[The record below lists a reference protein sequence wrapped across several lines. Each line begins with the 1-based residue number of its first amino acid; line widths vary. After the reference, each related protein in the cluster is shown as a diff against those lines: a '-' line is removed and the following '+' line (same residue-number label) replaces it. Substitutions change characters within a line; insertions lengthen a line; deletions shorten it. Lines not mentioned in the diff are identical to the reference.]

1 MASKELEALA
11 EALNYLRHELRDP
24 TLGTGMLLTLLS
36 TALHEGSSQGD
47 LSRILDLHP
56 TAISKHVERLG
67 DLDFAERRILPGKT
81 QYEVWLTERG
91 REAML
96 KIGEILAGKRS
107 WPNVP

>member
-11 EALNYLRHELRDP
+11 EALNYMRHELRDP

-47 LSRILDLHP
+47 LSRILDLHQ
-56 TAISKHVERLG
+56 TAVSKHVERLG
-67 DLDFAERRILPGKT
+67 DLDFAERRIPPGKR

-91 REAML
+91 REL
-96 KIGEILAGKRS
+96 VLNLGEILAGKRS
-107 WPNVP
+107 WPSPG